1 MNKKLRELINAQNTI
16 LNKAIAEN
24 RALTDEEN
32 KEIERLEGEV
42 ENVKKVMDLQARVS
56 KNKGDEE
63 ELEKEEK
70 KPVNDKIFAEPKNAN
85 ESKWKHVGEFL
96 MSVKNASD
104 PFGSVDNRLLKVSN
118 ATGLNEQ
125 VNSEGGFLVEETMVK
140 ELMKNTYA
148 QSQVASRARKLP
160 LGANS
165 NRITIP
171 GIDETSRANGSRWG
185 GVNAYWTG
193 EAQTVTASKP
203 KFRKISLEL
212 EKLMALCYAT
222 DELLADAT
230 ALEAYIRMA
239 FGDEMSFKLDD
250 AVINGTGA
258 GMPLGILNA
267 PCTIEV
273 SKEANQ
279 PAATIIHQN
288 ISKMWKRLWAPNR
301 ANAVWFVNQDVEDQ
315 LTDMTFSVGTGGEL
329 STYAKE
335 YNEKGTIKGRPV
347 IPIEQCQTLG
357 TVGDIILADMN
368 QYLMIEKGGLDAQ
381 VSMHVRFL
389 YDEQVFRFIYRADG
403 EPTLA
408 SALSPKNG
416 STTYSPFIK
425 LQTR

>member
-1 MNKKLRELINAQNTI
+1 MNKKLREFLNAQNAL

-42 ENVKKVMDLQARVS
+42 ENLKKVIDLQAKLA
-56 KNKGDEE
+56 KNKDDED
-63 ELEKEEK
+63 ELEKDEK
-70 KPVNDKIFAEPKNAN
+70 KPVNDKIFAEPKNSN
-85 ESKWKHVGEFL
+85 ESKWRHFGEYL
-96 MSVKNASD
+96 TAVKNAAD
-104 PFGSVDNRLLKVSN
+104 PYKTIDNRLLKFNN
-118 ATGLNEQ
+118 ASGANEQ
-125 VNSEGGFLVEETMVK
+125 INSEGGFLVEETMVK
-140 ELMKNTYA
+140 DLMKSTYDL
-148 QSQVASRARKLP
+148 SLVASRARKIP

-193 EAQTVTASKP
+193 EAQTVTSSKP

-222 DELLADAT
+222 DELLSDAT

-239 FGDEMSFKLDD
+239 FSDEMSFKLDD
-250 AVINGTGA
+250 AIINGSGV
-258 GMPLGILNA
+258 GMPLGILTA
-267 PCTIEV
+267 PCSIQV
-273 SKEANQ
+273 SKETNQ

-288 ISKMWKRLWAPNR
+288 ISAMWKRLWAPNR
-301 ANAVWFVNQDVEDQ
+301 ANAVWYVNQDVEDQ
-315 LTDMTFSVGTGGEL
+315 LTDMTFSIGTGGEL

-335 YNEKGTIKGRPV
+335 YNDKGTIKGRPV

-368 QYLMIEKGGLDAQ
+368 QYLMIEKGGMDAQ

-408 SALSPKNG
+408 SALTPKNG
-416 STTYSPFIK
+416 SNTYSPFIK